1 MLKFSITESLSPRVT
16 GGLLLLLLLL
26 YYNLAFFSFTLVIG
40 LAFILGYAVA
50 ISLIEK
56 VSLSPS
62 LSLSGL
68 RQLGVHGLWRIHPPF
83 LSMAED
89 HDGGEHTIG
98 RILPLIGN
106 RFTQEVSQSL
116 HMGKPLVVRN
126 EGQLELLIDYIPR
139 GRGSPLPLNSGA
151 VLRKQ
156 EVEI

>member
-62 LSLSGL
+62 LSLSQDSDNWEFMDSG
-68 RQLGVHGLWRIHPPF
+68 GFIPPF
-83 LSMAED
+83 CQWRRIMTGESTPL
-89 HDGGEHTIG
+89 GGFCHSLGTDLL
-98 RILPLIGN
+98 R
-106 RFTQEVSQSL
+106 RFPKAFTWENHLWSEMKASWS
-116 HMGKPLVVRN
+116 
-126 EGQLELLIDYIPR
+126 Y
-139 GRGSPLPLNSGA
+139 
-151 VLRKQ
+151 
-156 EVEI
+156 